1 MLSDCRYQMEVVPPV
16 GLGVVTHGSPAHPA
30 AVLPGLISQAPAG
43 STLAADTYVINFC
56 VRDVRYISHKVILE
70 QVFAT
75 QVVQGIFTPTA
86 DYLLLTSTSEQW
98 SSGSETCSLC
108 ILDLLV
114 ALLLLPT
121 ELFREWRTLRR

>member
-1 MLSDCRYQMEVVPPV
+1 M
-16 GLGVVTHGSPAHPA
+16 VTRGSPAHPA
-30 AVLPGLISQAPAG
+30 VVLPGLINQAPAG
-43 STLAADTYVINFC
+43 STWAADTCVINFY

-75 QVVQGIFTPTA
+75 QVGQGLE
-86 DYLLLTSTSEQW
+86 DYFLLTSTSEQC
-98 SSGSETCSLC
+98 SSGSEACSLC